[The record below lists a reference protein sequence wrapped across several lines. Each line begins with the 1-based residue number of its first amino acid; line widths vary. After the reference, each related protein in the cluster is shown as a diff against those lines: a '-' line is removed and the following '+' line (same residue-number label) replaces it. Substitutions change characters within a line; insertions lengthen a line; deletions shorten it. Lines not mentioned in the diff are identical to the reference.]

1 MILYR
6 MKMSYSTQPWFDK
19 EIYTLV
25 DIDDHITPF
34 GKDATWRN
42 LLTREKI
49 NVFFDIMHYIDIMEP
64 ISDLESIAIIR
75 EIRLQQLGI

>member
-6 MKMSYSTQPWFDK
+6 MKMSYSSQPWFDK

-25 DIDDHITPF
+25 DIDDHITPV
-34 GKDATWRN
+34 GKDAIWKN
-42 LLTREKI
+42 LLTREKKNI
-49 NVFFDIMHYIDIMEP
+49 FFDIMEP

-75 EIRLQQLGI
+75 EIRLEQIGI

>member
-6 MKMSYSTQPWFDK
+6 MKMSCSTQPWFDK
-19 EIYTLV
+19 QIYTLV
-25 DIDDHITPF
+25 DIDDDITPF

-42 LLTREKI
+42 LLTREKR
-49 NVFFDIMHYIDIMEP
+49 NLFFDIMEP

>member
-6 MKMSYSTQPWFDK
+6 MKQSCSTQPWFDK

-25 DIDDHITPF
+25 DIDNHITPF

-42 LLTREKI
+42 LLTHEKR
-49 NVFFDIMHYIDIMEP
+49 NLFFDIMEP

-75 EIRLQQLGI
+75 EIRLEQIGI

>member
-19 EIYTLV
+19 QIYILV
-25 DIDDHITPF
+25 DIDDGSSPSYR
-34 GKDATWRN
+34 KSATWKN
-42 LLTREKI
+42 ILTREKI
-49 NVFFDIMHYIDIMEP
+49 NAFFDIMEP

-75 EIRLQQLGI
+75 EIRLEQIGI

>member
-1 MILYR
+1 
-6 MKMSYSTQPWFDK
+6 MKMSYSSQPWFDK

-34 GKDATWRN
+34 GKDATWKN
-42 LLTREKI
+42 LLTREKK
-49 NVFFDIMHYIDIMEP
+49 NLFFDIMEP

-75 EIRLQQLGI
+75 EIRLEHIGI

>member
-6 MKMSYSTQPWFDK
+6 MKQSCSTQPWFDK

-25 DIDDHITPF
+25 DIDDHITLF

-42 LLTREKI
+42 LLTCEKR
-49 NVFFDIMHYIDIMEP
+49 NLFFNIMEP
-64 ISDLESIAIIR
+64 LSELESIVIIR
-75 EIRLQQLGI
+75 EIRLEQIGI

>member
-6 MKMSYSTQPWFDK
+6 MKMSFSTQPWFDK
-19 EIYTLV
+19 QIYTLV
-25 DIDDHITPF
+25 DIDNHITPF

-42 LLTREKI
+42 LLTREKR
-49 NVFFDIMHYIDIMEP
+49 NLFFNIMEP

-75 EIRLQQLGI
+75 EIRLEQIGI

>member
-6 MKMSYSTQPWFDK
+6 MKMSCSTQTWFDK

-25 DIDDHITPF
+25 DINHDITYTSPF
-34 GKDATWRN
+34 GKDAIWRN
-42 LLTREKI
+42 LITREKR
-49 NVFFDIMHYIDIMEP
+49 NLFFDIMEP